1 MPTVLVVEDDPDH
14 LDIMT
19 TVLRHQGYTVVV
31 AVNGIDGVE
40 LSLAERPD
48 VVLMDASLPG
58 MDGWTATA
66 SIKQR
71 APEVCVLMVT
81 AHALPEH
88 RQMAQAVGCDGFYTK
103 PIEPTRLLRIV
114 QECVDARPAAP
125 ADSALSGSPAAHRH
139 RRER

>member
-1 MPTVLVVEDDPDH
+1 MAATPTVLVVEDDPDH
-14 LDIMT
+14 LEIMT
-19 TVLRHQGYTVVV
+19 TALRHKGYEVRV
-31 AVNGIDGVE
+31 AVDGYAGVE
-40 LSLAERPD
+40 RSLSDRPD

-58 MDGWTATA
+58 LDGWSATAT
-66 SIKQR
+66 IKQR

-114 QECVDARPAAP
+114 QECIERRDAVAA
-125 ADSALSGSPAAHRH
+125 ADPALSG
-139 RRER
+139 

>member
-1 MPTVLVVEDDPDH
+1 MAATPTVLVVEDDPDH
-14 LDIMT
+14 LEIMT
-19 TVLRHQGYTVVV
+19 AALRHQGYEVRV
-31 AVNGIDGVE
+31 AVDGFSGVE
-40 LSLAERPD
+40 RSISERPD

-58 MDGWTATA
+58 LDGWSATAT
-66 SIKQR
+66 IKQR

-114 QECVDARPAAP
+114 QECIERRDA
-125 ADSALSGSPAAHRH
+125 ADPALS
-139 RRER
+139 E

>member
-1 MPTVLVVEDDPDH
+1 MPTVLVVEDDADH
-14 LDIMT
+14 LEIMT
-19 TVLRHQGYTVVV
+19 TALRHQGYDVVV

-40 LSLAERPD
+40 RSVAERPD
-48 VVLMDASLPG
+48 VVLMDASLPE

-88 RQMAQAVGCDGFYTK
+88 RQMAEAVGCDGFYTK
-103 PIEPTRLLRIV
+103 PIEPTRLLQIV
-114 QECVDARPAAP
+114 HECVARRGAAP
-125 ADSALSGSPAAHRH
+125 ADAALSG
-139 RRER
+139 

>member
-1 MPTVLVVEDDPDH
+1 MAATPTVLVVEDDPDH
-14 LDIMT
+14 LEIMT
-19 TVLRHQGYTVVV
+19 TALRHHGYEVRV
-31 AVNGIDGVE
+31 AVDGFSGVE
-40 LSLAERPD
+40 KSISERPD

-58 MDGWTATA
+58 LDGWSATAT
-66 SIKQR
+66 IKQR

-114 QECVDARPAAP
+114 QECVERRAAAT
-125 ADSALSGSPAAHRH
+125 ADPVLS
-139 RRER
+139 E